1 MASGAPTRAPEQDW
15 SRAGAHNIAGVSFQV
30 AVTAKLL
37 VDALAGRFPLARAT
51 PEGSEDID
59 VELRDGTRVLVQV
72 KERAPSPP
80 FGRSNLADAL
90 RKKNTLLEGDAARR
104 FALVTDATLGGG
116 LAPTGWDRPVTECID
131 RTTVD
136 ELAAHLESDFD
147 DPLGVLARTHI
158 VQVERSVVED
168 TRSELAEL
176 QVIGSRPSV
185 TVLVYARLVEQITD
199 IAARQRSA
207 TPDTAQSI
215 TPSDLETLATRVV
228 ETVDVESL
236 DEAVRTGLVEP
247 VDFGVRADLSIE
259 EFLAGVDVLPAH
271 IAADLDLPRDAEVQ
285 ALTHALSEQH
295 SALLTGPS
303 GAGKSALM
311 WRTARELSEG
321 TRSYRLRRLLPE
333 DVPTLARWL
342 RLQEPSEHYPLLLCA
357 DNLGRPATAGWS
369 EFAREFIDR
378 PGVLLLGA
386 CREEDYR
393 PELAVGRT
401 TIVDPTLDRG
411 LAEGI
416 GAALADRDVH
426 TVVDIAEAFEVSEGL
441 LMEFLSMLLTGRRL
455 KQVVED
461 QVAARLSEDRRTER
475 EILRYVATA
484 HSAGVAIPAEVLES
498 LLPDHDLTPALAVLN
513 REHLVVA
520 GDGNRWLGLHEL
532 RSEVARDYLH
542 QFPPPAAATTVRRLV
557 EHLSVDDASRII
569 EVYARL
575 DADLVPAAEAVSG
588 RLRSSDIHAGDA
600 TRLVA
605 SLAMADA
612 FRHARACLE
621 VIEERRPRSLDPWT
635 ALFFAYSHRFGGV
648 RLDALIAI
656 RPGLAQLTEMAAALP
671 PRPPSLRD
679 ACLQGLSPKAVRYI
693 ALRGT
698 ADEAAAWLE
707 SLEGSGAEP
716 TAAAE
721 AVWTHFSGAP
731 LDAGARLSATLRSL
745 AAPEDT
751 AHLGELFGTLDV
763 QVQRLAAE
771 LPDCIGAETKDEPD
785 GRVVSLRLLA
795 PEDAATLHDRSVQTC
810 RVIFDLCPEADIAE
824 VIVVTPGGDRYSVGG
839 AEDGHKR
846 FPRAN
851 LPRAPQTSGNA
862 NLLRAARLLLAS
874 HYWTQPL
881 RALAEASK
889 QLLTLRE
896 DAAAWLINP
905 NHNAGRRRRAVTLID
920 SLVAEL
926 AAQPG
931 EPVGEDDGEVGSKAR
946 DAMSEA
952 LTVVRDIAAAE
963 SVDGQQLAAL
973 GSRCRKAVERLTA
986 ARLAGLPTLSTAGDP
1001 LPDALDEMIMLLA
1014 DVLLVHAEGREVP
1027 FRRLRRSGSE
1037 SWVDVAD
1044 RLVREAASSGYEAE
1058 HAALEEALGASAERE
1073 LRRVGHV
1080 DMGSLWFLTDRW
1092 VVIIAAESNDPYPLA
1107 FADRLAP
1114 ELVEQLAFRT
1124 FVVFGAGGRIL
1135 PLNGLKMGTSQLW
1148 PADEEELLA
1157 IASGL
1162 GTEVVESPHLQA
1174 WDAFVMELVRASR
1187 AAALLRLRGNTS
1199 LARDDAAL
1207 RSRYESARRALKACH
1222 PALHDEATRLLERVE
1237 REPSGG
1243 GQTLAEEC
1251 YRSVTHGE
1259 QSDEVAD
1266 LAALRVAAQSI
1277 DLPDGYGESRPDLLQ
1292 ERLPAGQSPR

>member
-1 MASGAPTRAPEQDW
+1 MASGAPPRAPEQDW

-37 VDALAGRFPLARAT
+37 VDALAGTFPLARAT

-72 KERAPSPP
+72 KERAPSAR

-90 RKKNTLLEGDAARR
+90 RKKSDLLEGDTARR
-104 FALVTDATLGGG
+104 FALVTDAMLGGG

-131 RTTVD
+131 RTSVD
-136 ELAAHLESDFD
+136 ALVAHLESDFD
-147 DPLGVLARTHI
+147 DPTGVLARTHI

-168 TRSELAEL
+168 TRRELAGL
-176 QVIGSRPSV
+176 QVIGSQPSV
-185 TVLVYARLVEQITD
+185 AVLVYARLVEQITE

-215 TPSDLETLATRVV
+215 TPSDLETLATRVI

-247 VDFGVRADLSIE
+247 VDFGVRADLSIR

-271 IAADLDLPRDAEVQ
+271 IAADLDLPRVAEVQ
-285 ALTHALSEQH
+285 TLTQALSEQH
-295 SALLTGPS
+295 SALLTAPS
-303 GAGKSALM
+303 GTGKSALM
-311 WRTARELSEG
+311 WRTAWALSG
-321 TRSYRLRRLLPE
+321 RTRPYRLLRLLPD

-342 RLQEPSEHYPLLLCA
+342 RLQEPSKNYPLLLCV

-393 PELAVGRT
+393 PGLAVGRT
-401 TIVDPTLDRG
+401 MIVDPTLDRR
-411 LAEGI
+411 LADGI
-416 GAALADRDVH
+416 GAALADRDVE
-426 TVVDIAEAFEVSEGL
+426 TVVDIAEAFEASEGL

-484 HSAGVAIPAEVLES
+484 YSAGVATPAEALES
-498 LLPDHDLTPALAVLN
+498 LLPGHDLTPALAVLN

-542 QFPPPAAATTVRRLV
+542 QFPPPAAATTIRHLV

-575 DADLVPAAEAVSG
+575 DADLVPAAEAVSL
-588 RLRSSDIHAGDA
+588 RLRSSEIHTGDA

-621 VIEERRPRSLDPWT
+621 VIEARRPKNLEPWT
-635 ALFFAYSHRFGGV
+635 ALFPAYSHRFGGV
-648 RLDALIAI
+648 SLD
-656 RPGLAQLTEMAAALP
+656 GLAAMHPGFAKTIEMAAALP
-671 PRPPSLRD
+671 DRPSSLRD
-679 ACLQGLSPKAVRYI
+679 ACLQDLSPEAVRDI

-698 ADEAAAWLE
+698 VEEAAAWLE
-707 SLEGSGAEP
+707 SLEGSGAEIVVP
-716 TAAAE
+716 VE
-721 AVWTHFSGAP
+721 AVRTHFSGAP
-731 LDAGARLSATLRSL
+731 HDTGARLSATLRSL
-745 AAPEDT
+745 AVLEDRE
-751 AHLGELFGTLDV
+751 HLREVSGTLDV
-763 QVQRLAAE
+763 RVQRLAAG
-771 LPDCIGAETKDEPD
+771 LPDCIGAETKDEQD
-785 GRVVSLRLLA
+785 GRVVSLQFLA
-795 PEDAATLHDRSVQTC
+795 PEDDATLHDRSVQTC
-810 RVIFDLCPEADIAE
+810 RTILDLCPEADIAE
-824 VIVVTPGGDRYSVGG
+824 VIVVTPGGDRYAVGDV
-839 AEDGHKR
+839 EDGYKR
-846 FPRAN
+846 IPRGN
-851 LPRAPQTSGNA
+851 LPRAAQTRGNG
-862 NLLRAARLLLAS
+862 NFLRAARLLLAS

-881 RALAEASK
+881 RALADASR
-889 QLLTLRE
+889 QLLTFRE

-905 NHNAGRRRRAVTLID
+905 NHNAGRRRRAATLID

-926 AAQPG
+926 AGQPG
-931 EPVGEDDGEVGSKAR
+931 EPVGEDDGGVGSKAR
-946 DAMSEA
+946 DAVSEA

-963 SVDGQQLAAL
+963 SVEDRQMVAL
-973 GSRCRKAVERLTA
+973 GARCRTAVKRLIA
-986 ARLAGLPTLSTAGDP
+986 ARLADLPTLSTARDP
-1001 LPDALDEMIMLLA
+1001 LPDAVDEMLMLLA

-1027 FRRLRRSGSE
+1027 FKPLRRSGPQ
-1037 SWVDVAD
+1037 SWVDVAH
-1044 RLVREAASSGYEAE
+1044 RLVREAASMGYEAE
-1058 HAALEEALGASAERE
+1058 RAALEEALGEPAATWE
-1073 LRRVGHV
+1073 LRRAGHA
-1080 DMGSLWFLTDRW
+1080 DLEWARFLTDWW
-1092 VVIIAAESNDPYPLA
+1092 VVTIPAESDDPAPLA

-1114 ELVEQLAFRT
+1114 EMVDQLAFRT
-1124 FVVFGAGGRIL
+1124 FVVFGTGGRIL
-1135 PLNGLKMGTSQLW
+1135 PLNALKMGTSQLW

-1162 GTEVVESPHLQA
+1162 GTGVVESPHLQA
-1174 WDAFVMELVRASR
+1174 WDTFVMELVRASR
-1187 AAALLRLRGNTS
+1187 AAAFLRLRGS
-1199 LARDDAAL
+1199 AGLARDDAAF
-1207 RSRYESARRALKACH
+1207 SFRYGSARRALETCH
-1222 PALHDEATRLLERVE
+1222 PALHEEATRLLERVE

-1251 YRSVTHGE
+1251 YRSVTHAE
-1259 QSDEVAD
+1259 QSDEVAA
-1266 LAALRVAAQSI
+1266 LAALRVAAQSL
-1277 DLPDGYGESRPDLLQ
+1277 DLSDG
-1292 ERLPAGQSPR
+1292 